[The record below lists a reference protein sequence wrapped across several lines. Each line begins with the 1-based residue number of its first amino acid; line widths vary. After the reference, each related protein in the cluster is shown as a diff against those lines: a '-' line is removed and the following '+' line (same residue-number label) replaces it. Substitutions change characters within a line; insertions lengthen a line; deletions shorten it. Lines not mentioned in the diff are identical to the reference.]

1 MSKEEDAAGKDYP
14 SLREKLLDG
23 LHDGV
28 YFVDKERKI
37 LYWNQGAEHL
47 TGYTA
52 GEMVGRFCFDNLLS
66 HVNDAGCALCLN
78 GCPLAATLDDGERR
92 ESEVYLRHKNGH
104 RVPVSVRVAPL
115 YDANDKLVGA
125 VEIFSDATA
134 KKRIERR
141 VGELEHLAFLDAMT
155 GIPNRRYVELKVS
168 QAVQEVQLFGRSV
181 GLLMFDVD
189 NFKLVND
196 QHGHQGGDEAL
207 RTMCKTLA
215 HHLRSGDTV
224 GRWGG
229 EEFLVIVTDISPEGL
244 GEFADRCRMLIA
256 ESAVPVAGK
265 QLRIT
270 VSVGATIIKAD
281 DSAQAAIKRADE
293 LMYKSKTDGRNRVTG
308 G

>member
-1 MSKEEDAAGKDYP
+1 
-14 SLREKLLDG
+14 
-23 LHDGV
+23 
-28 YFVDKERKI
+28 
-37 LYWNQGAEHL
+37 
-47 TGYTA
+47 
-52 GEMVGRFCFDNLLS
+52 
-66 HVNDAGCALCLN
+66 
-78 GCPLAATLDDGERR
+78 
-92 ESEVYLRHKNGH
+92 
-104 RVPVSVRVAPL
+104 VAPL

-141 VGELEHLAFLDAMT
+141 VGELEHLAFLDAVT
-155 GIPNRRYVELKVS
+155 GIPNRRYAELKVS

-196 QHGHQGGDEAL
+196 QHGHEGGDEAL
-207 RTMCKTLA
+207 RTMCNTLS

-256 ESAVPVAGK
+256 QSAVPVAGK

-281 DSAQAAIKRADE
+281 DSGQAAIKRADE
-293 LMYKSKTDGRNRVTG
+293 LMYKSKADGRDRITVG
-308 G
+308 